1 MFLAGDEFLN
11 TQFGNNNAYCQDNE
25 ISWLDWELLK
35 KNEAHFAYTKH
46 VIKIRKEHD
55 VVRKRTGN
63 CSLGFPE
70 VQVAEPDEQT
80 KVLRVIYAGRNHED
94 TDDDVVLLAVNV
106 FWEPQEFLLPQIP
119 SYMRWQVIADSF
131 GSYLPEGIPGQIPVE
146 PGGGKVYIGPRSV
159 LVLTISNR
167 NR

>member
-1 MFLAGDEFLN
+1 M
-11 TQFGNNNAYCQDNE
+11 
-25 ISWLDWELLK
+25 
-35 KNEAHFAYTKH
+35 
-46 VIKIRKEHD
+46 
-55 VVRKRTGN
+55 
-63 CSLGFPE
+63 GFPE